1 MRDFVAY
8 VRHHLP
14 RRNAS
19 LARYDEVV
27 DELASE
33 LEARYT
39 GLIQRGASDEDA
51 WREVQAQVPSWPALA
66 EDLAAVGSGAGAST
80 RLPWLRRLL
89 AVELWK
95 RELAF
100 GLRVLRKD
108 RGFTATAIV
117 TLAVCLGGQ
126 HRQTL
131 VARATDPPN
140 ETQKKRKF
148 RAARATSVRSRLRDN
163 GPEQRCGGT
172 TSPFSPFAV
181 VAPRRKESD
190 SHANESV
197 LG

>member
-8 VRHHLP
+8 VRHHVP

-39 GLIQRGASDEDA
+39 GLIQ
-51 WREVQAQVPSWPALA
+51 EVQAQVPSWPALA

-108 RGFTATAIV
+108 RG
-117 TLAVCLGGQ
+117 
-126 HRQTL
+126 
-131 VARATDPPN
+131 
-140 ETQKKRKF
+140 
-148 RAARATSVRSRLRDN
+148 SR
-163 GPEQRCGGT
+163 
-172 TSPFSPFAV
+172 
-181 VAPRRKESD
+181 PRRLSR
-190 SHANESV
+190 
-197 LG
+197 